1 LISTVGGNDYEEAV
15 PPRPDTP
22 EAPGEFEF
30 ESDDEDPIRAE
41 HPGLTE
47 EERYFFEYINS
58 EVIRNPQTWPLLNRQ
73 YNNGYI
79 TGTRFRPHDFYLSH
93 FLEHEWNIAVDQRA
107 PLPYAVSETDLIRPE
122 HRPFPHETREHEY
135 EPSNSSS
142 SSLAGPDDPNLYESP
157 SNSSYF
163 TAVVIQPTL
172 SSTEVNSG
180 ENTQED
186 SSSRSAS
193 PSQEEQ

>member
-41 HPGLTE
+41 QPGLTE

-79 TGTRFRPHDFYLSH
+79 TGTRFPPPR
-93 FLEHEWNIAVDQRA
+93 FLPI
-107 PLPYAVSETDLIRPE
+107 PLP
-122 HRPFPHETREHEY
+122 
-135 EPSNSSS
+135 
-142 SSLAGPDDPNLYESP
+142 
-157 SNSSYF
+157 
-163 TAVVIQPTL
+163 
-172 SSTEVNSG
+172 
-180 ENTQED
+180 
-186 SSSRSAS
+186 
-193 PSQEEQ
+193 